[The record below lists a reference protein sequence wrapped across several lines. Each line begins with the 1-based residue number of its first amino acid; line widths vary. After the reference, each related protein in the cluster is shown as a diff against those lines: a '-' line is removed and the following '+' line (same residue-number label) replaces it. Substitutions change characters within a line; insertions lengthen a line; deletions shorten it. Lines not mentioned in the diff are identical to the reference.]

1 MLRRDRAFAR
11 RLLSGVGALIG
22 SMGLLGGGIAVPA
35 QIAGGVDTTN
45 TVPPEALN
53 WQDADAIIKE
63 FTKTGLVK
71 GSESPTARNNF
82 HSEAPPEVFDL
93 ADALRE
99 NFAGTDGYGPV
110 QWDKESG
117 EVRVWW
123 YGDVPAEVASLAD
136 AVSREIG
143 AKIELSPM
151 RYSGTELAS
160 AAQQILDSQATQD
173 LDIQS
178 VTALF
183 DGSGLE
189 VASATSVSAGR
200 TPSKATTSNRLGAT
214 ETYPVSIVGTGAVQP
229 ANNRQ
234 GGQLAPYAGG
244 ARIYFTG
251 GGGCSSAFGV
261 LITKPRADVNKP
273 RGMLTAHHCGNYG
286 PGNWATPSSAFFGY
300 KTSEY
305 ATARRDA
312 AVMVNSARL
321 SGVPDTYPIY
331 YPMMY
336 VGPWDA
342 GSRYIV
348 VNGQTPV
355 VGADWCTSGSY
366 SGTFCYNEI
375 IQTNVYANYGGP
387 ATNVGPLVE
396 TYNYKNLYAVGQG
409 DSGGPAYRY
418 VSATSSGVFATGVIS
433 GIRNAGAKCEGFQY
447 TGRLCSK
454 NALIS
459 PVYSAMADMDGGLR
473 LMTNT
478 DY

>member
-1 MLRRDRAFAR
+1 MLRRDRRAMR
-11 RLLSGVGALIG
+11 RVFSIIGGAVGSLLVLGAL
-22 SMGLLGGGIAVPA
+22 AAPA
-35 QIAGGVDTTN
+35 QAVDGETEDILP
-45 TVPPEALN
+45 VDALSPEE
-53 WQDADAIIKE
+53 ADAIIEE
-63 FTKTGLVK
+63 FNRTGLVE
-71 GSESPTARNNF
+71 G
-82 HSEAPPEVFDL
+82 SEAPTVRNDFRAEAPSQVFDL
-93 ADALRE
+93 ANALRE
-99 NFAGTDGYGPV
+99 RFDGSEGYGPV

-123 YGDVPAEVASLAD
+123 YGDVPAEVLNLAD
-136 AVSREIG
+136 ETSSEAGVRVT
-143 AKIELSPM
+143 LSEM
-151 RYSGTELAS
+151 TYSGTQLAT
-160 AAQQILDSQATQD
+160 AAQQILESRAAQD
-173 LDIQS
+173 FDIQS

-189 VASATSVSAGR
+189 VASAASASVRRALPDVITSDQ
-200 TPSKATTSNRLGAT
+200 LGAT
-214 ETYPVSIVGTGAVQP
+214 ESFPVSVVETGEVQP

-234 GGQLAPYAGG
+234 SGQVAPYAGG

-261 LITKPRADVNKP
+261 MITNPREDRNKP

-286 PGNWATPSSAFFGY
+286 PGNWVTPSSAFFGY

-305 ATARRDA
+305 ASVHRDA
-312 AVMVNSARL
+312 AVMVNSPGV

-336 VGPWDA
+336 VGAWNA

-355 VGADWCTSGSY
+355 IGADWCTSGSY

-375 IQTNVYANYGGP
+375 VQTNVYANYGSP

-396 TYNYKNLYAVGQG
+396 TYNYNNFYAVGQG

-418 VSATSSGVFATGVIS
+418 VDATSNGVFATGIIS
-433 GIRNAGAKCEGFQY
+433 GIRNAGTTCEGYQY
-447 TGRLCSK
+447 TDRLCSK
-454 NALIS
+454 TALIS
-459 PVYSAMADMDGGLR
+459 PIYPAMANMDGGLT

-478 DY
+478 NY